1 MYNELLKLKR
11 ALQSRAI
18 ILLTKEGFSTETIEQ
33 FIHVGKHNPSG
44 LYEVIYSTNFPTGE
58 LEEVLS
64 LFAQA
69 CLLIKQYSLGIGA
82 KKDTIKF
89 VLQHLD
95 KVEAGTQEYMPVFTA
110 DSKAFVNNAV

>member
-44 LYEVIYSTNFPTGE
+44 LY
-58 LEEVLS
+58 
-64 LFAQA
+64 
-69 CLLIKQYSLGIGA
+69 
-82 KKDTIKF
+82 
-89 VLQHLD
+89 
-95 KVEAGTQEYMPVFTA
+95 
-110 DSKAFVNNAV
+110 